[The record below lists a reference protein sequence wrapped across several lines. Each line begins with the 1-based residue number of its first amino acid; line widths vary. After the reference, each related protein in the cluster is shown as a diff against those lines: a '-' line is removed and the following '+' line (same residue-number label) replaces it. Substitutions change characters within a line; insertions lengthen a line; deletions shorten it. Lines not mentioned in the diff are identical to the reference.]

1 MQLPYTLSHMAPLA
15 RRPLKPRAAHDGV
28 RQASHL
34 RALNLERVLG
44 VVMDRPAPFTR
55 TELIRA
61 TGLSAPTIGQLTGQL
76 IRLGLIRDMGTGPS
90 RGGRRP
96 SFMDFNARHGVVA
109 GLHLGSSR
117 TRLAVADLRGDT
129 LLHRTIETPPGRAPE
144 ALLASVATELRKL
157 LREVDVPPSNLL
169 AVGAGAP
176 GAVDRTR
183 GVVMALAPN
192 LKGWSNVPMGAI
204 LRRTLDAPVI
214 VDNDMNFAVLG
225 EHWRG
230 AARDHE
236 TCVFIS
242 VGTGIG
248 AGILVNGELLH
259 GHNFLA
265 GEIALMCMGPQYVE
279 TDFGARGCLETL
291 AGSPRSGR
299 PLAALSR
306 SRRRELDSRAVRGVA
321 ERRSAR
327 GACRRRDRDA
337 HRHRD
342 REPERGAR
350 PLADCRRGRA
360 GGAGAGLRR
369 RGPPG
374 RRAHCPYAQSAG
386 RVGAGEDASLWGSVL
401 VAMSDARDQLRR
413 RLRRPARA
421 AAVPA

>member
-291 AGSPRSGR
+291 AGLRA
-299 PLAALSR
+299 LAARWPHSADQDDESWIRALFEAWQNGD
-306 SRRRELDSRAVRGVA
+306 RRAARAVEETATLIGIAIANLSVVLDP
-321 ERRSAR
+321 S
-327 GACRRRDRDA
+327 
-337 HRHRD
+337 
-342 REPERGAR
+342 
-350 PLADCRRGRA
+350 LIVV
-360 GGAGAGLRR
+360 GGALAAQAPAFVGEVRR
-369 RGPPG
+369 VVARIVPTPS
-374 RRAHCPYAQSAG
+374 PMVES
-386 RVGAGEDASLWGSVL
+386 VLGEDASLWGSVL

>member
-1 MQLPYTLSHMAPLA
+1 
-15 RRPLKPRAAHDGV
+15 
-28 RQASHL
+28 
-34 RALNLERVLG
+34 
-44 VVMDRPAPFTR
+44 
-55 TELIRA
+55 
-61 TGLSAPTIGQLTGQL
+61 
-76 IRLGLIRDMGTGPS
+76 
-90 RGGRRP
+90 
-96 SFMDFNARHGVVA
+96 
-109 GLHLGSSR
+109 
-117 TRLAVADLRGDT
+117 
-129 LLHRTIETPPGRAPE
+129 
-144 ALLASVATELRKL
+144 L

-291 AGSPRSGR
+291 AGLLPESLR
-299 PLAALSR
+299 PLARVAYNYRWSWSRDGALFHDINPHRWALSGENPVR
-306 SRRRELDSRAVRGVA
+306 FLSDLWPSTQERAAG
-321 ERRSAR
+321 EGHRRS
-327 GACRRRDRDA
+327 GCVSMRRSTSEKTFQRKTTN
-337 HRHRD
+337 
-342 REPERGAR
+342 
-350 PLADCRRGRA
+350 RGRA
-360 GGAGAGLRR
+360 GHA
-369 RGPPG
+369 PT
-374 RRAHCPYAQSAG
+374 
-386 RVGAGEDASLWGSVL
+386 
-401 VAMSDARDQLRR
+401 
-413 RLRRPARA
+413 A
-421 AAVPA
+421 APMCRS